1 MLSIWS
7 ISGATDL
14 RFGHSLAFW
23 KAKSKGYN
31 LTKSSELK
39 EVILDLESG
48 FEVGTEILSA
58 FWNQFG
64 FLDSLESSRRQK
76 IARPGKPSVGV
87 LFISEDVK
95 SVLFVV
101 EVLDHELTLLYYC
114 TCGEDRSP
122 LNVTEDLN
130 HYQTTLEHDVRQLAT
145 ATKSIA
151 AIYMACG
158 VDITKSHG
166 RADVELMWL
175 LSSVTPIVR
184 MKREIIDSFFGHSTC
199 AHVTVLSLK
208 QYLESTRELV
218 E

>member
-1 MLSIWS
+1 M
-7 ISGATDL
+7 DL

-23 KAKSKGYN
+23 KAKSMGYN

-39 EVILDLESG
+39 EVIMVLESG

-64 FLDSLESSRRQK
+64 FVYSLESSRRQK
-76 IARPGKPSVGV
+76 IARP
-87 LFISEDVK
+87 
-95 SVLFVV
+95 
-101 EVLDHELTLLYYC
+101 DHELTLLYYC

-130 HYQTTLEHDVRQLAT
+130 HYQTTLEHDVKQLAT
-145 ATKSIA
+145 TTKSIA

-158 VDITKSHG
+158 VDITKASVFVQSHG
-166 RADVELMWL
+166 RAVVELMWL

-184 MKREIIDSFFGHSTC
+184 MKGEIIDSFFGHSTC
-199 AHVTVLSLK
+199 GHVTVLSLSDLGPVGKDQK
-208 QYLESTRELV
+208 QYLESTRELA